1 MSKAIY
7 KNSGCSVV
15 AWGCISACGVAELSQ
30 ITELCIQEMT
40 AWNSAGSGI
49 LSAVELELN
58 QSVSISFKI
67 INLKNSY

>member
-1 MSKAIY
+1 M
-7 KNSGCSVV
+7 
-15 AWGCISACGVAELSQ
+15 
-30 ITELCIQEMT
+30 QEMT

-67 INLKNSY
+67 INLKKQLLNQLLKVEFTVYQ

>member
-1 MSKAIY
+1 M
-7 KNSGCSVV
+7 
-15 AWGCISACGVAELSQ
+15 
-30 ITELCIQEMT
+30 QEMT

-67 INLKNSY
+67 IN